1 MQHHEHDH
9 EREEEMDRVRVR
21 VGGTMESASADDRRA
36 RAPMALAN
44 GRCDSIGY
52 VCTMY

>member
-36 RAPMALAN
+36 RACAHGTRERTL
-44 GRCDSIGY
+44 
-52 VCTMY
+52 